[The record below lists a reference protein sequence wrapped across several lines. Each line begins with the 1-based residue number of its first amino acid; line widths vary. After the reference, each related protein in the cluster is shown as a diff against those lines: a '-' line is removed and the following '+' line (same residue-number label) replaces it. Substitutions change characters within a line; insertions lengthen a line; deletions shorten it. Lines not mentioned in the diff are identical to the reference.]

1 MSFQYKDIDSVHI
14 RRYSTSQMFVLMFKV
29 IVHNTAGP
37 ADYIHYVQICVR
49 VFNALARMGAN
60 R

>member
-1 MSFQYKDIDSVHI
+1 
-14 RRYSTSQMFVLMFKV
+14 MFVLMFKV